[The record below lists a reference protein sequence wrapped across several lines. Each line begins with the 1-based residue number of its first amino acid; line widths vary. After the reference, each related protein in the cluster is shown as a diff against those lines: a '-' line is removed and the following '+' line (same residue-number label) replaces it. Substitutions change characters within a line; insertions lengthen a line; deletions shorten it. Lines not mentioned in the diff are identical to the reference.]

1 MRYTVIIG
9 IGAFLAGLGVGRVA
23 FGPTVSAV
31 QGFPLAA
38 LGAQTRFTPAV
49 REDAVYGFKVSVLRR
64 GNVLQDLG
72 LKNGDVIK
80 AIGGHPVIHS
90 ATLPLALAALE
101 GDTTVDI
108 DRKGEALTLACS
120 RCAQK
125 LRDAPSQPA
134 PAASLMDRNPLD
146 QPGPGSVTT
155 LPPGAVTALG
165 NNRYR
170 IAGGWRRLMGNMSQ
184 LATQARVVPSFED
197 GEPAGFKLFAIR
209 PGSTLSQLGLL
220 NGDTVHAIQG
230 RPVTDPESALEAY
243 TSLLHEKVVTLSVK
257 RRGAPVELT
266 FEEGEDVDG
275 GAAGDAGDAPA
286 GETP

>member
-1 MRYTVIIG
+1 MRTTVIIG
-9 IGAFLAGLGVGRVA
+9 IGALLAGLGVGRVA
-23 FGPTVSAV
+23 FGPAVSSV

-38 LGAQTRFTPAV
+38 LGASTRFTPAV
-49 REDAVYGFKVSVLRR
+49 QGDAVYGFKVSALRR
-64 GNVLQDLG
+64 GHVLQDLG

-80 AIGGHPVIHS
+80 AVGGHPVIHS

-108 DRKGEALTLACS
+108 DRKGEALTLVCS
-120 RCAQK
+120 NCAQK
-125 LRDAPSQPA
+125 LRDAPGRPA
-134 PAASLMDRNPLD
+134 PAASFVDGNPLD
-146 QPGPGSVTT
+146 QPAGGDVTP
-155 LPPGAVTALG
+155 LPPAAITALG

-170 IAGGWRRLMGNMSQ
+170 IAGGWRRLMANVSH

-197 GEPAGFKLFAIR
+197 GEAAGFKVFAIR
-209 PGSTLSQLGLL
+209 PGSTLSQLGFL
-220 NGDTVHAIQG
+220 NGDSIYAIQG

-243 TSLLHEKVVTLSVK
+243 NNLLHATLVTVSVK

-275 GAAGDAGDAPA
+275 GATGDAGDAP
-286 GETP
+286 THR